1 MKRWSFMLR
10 KVALLLLFWMA
21 VVHFAVVLPPFE
33 GSDEDKHYGY
43 VMHLR
48 ETGRFPDPRDSLQL
62 PSRQASGQA
71 PFYYLL
77 SWLWSSFAPDYQ
89 WDGSIVLNPYVNPVR
104 PVLYWPDNA
113 NVFMYGPDQLASA
126 DNPALVQSLMWQRWL
141 SPLMGMV
148 AVSLAYGAAR
158 LILSRRWA
166 LFAMLL
172 FAFNPVLI
180 YNFACVTNDGAA
192 ILAGTAITYCLVTL
206 VQRPITVRL
215 LIISGIVTAIGVLTK
230 ANALVFVPLVF
241 GVALFRVRKWRA
253 VFKTAALLSL
263 PILLIGAP
271 WYLWNAAQ
279 YSDPFGIQPHLRTF
293 WALPRQRTLGEAI
306 LWTLQDNAYQ
316 IRTLWY
322 GIASGV
328 VMSSHTVLIAPLVLV
343 VFAGVGYLRAGRDF
357 YRQYRLVLLMISA
370 VIGAMLVA
378 YILWLTRFDAV
389 TGRLL
394 LPGYL
399 ALVLGLTLGLAHGWR
414 SLSRVRVI
422 LGTGIV
428 FGAVFISGY
437 ITLPRF
443 YTVSTLSL
451 EAVPALNGDSSRFG
465 DVQLIGYKIE
475 PEQLQP
481 GVTPSVT
488 LCWRSLREDAHLPVP
503 YAFAFHI
510 TDNENR
516 VYYGRD
522 SYPGM
527 GLYTNWQPGRA
538 FCDRFTLEMRESVS
552 SGRAYRVAIALFDP
566 NTMERVPE
574 DDGKVFIGWVAA
586 PGAVLSE
593 SEPVAYDFEGVY
605 LLNYSMKQQG
615 NSLIVQ
621 AEWGTGNWQ
630 PHPLSVF
637 IHVLDTQNQ
646 PVTQLDVPLGGDVY
660 PSMLWGNGER
670 THSEI
675 YQVML
680 PDDLSGEYTVLF
692 GLYDAERRLSVVDA
706 EGIAQANGVVRLGV
720 VQR

>member
-10 KVALLLLFWMA
+10 KVVLLLLFWMA
-21 VVHFAVVLPPFE
+21 VVHFVVVLPPFE

-43 VMHLR
+43 VMHLH

-71 PFYYLL
+71 PLYYLL
-77 SWLWSSFAPDYQ
+77 SWFWSSLAPDYH
-89 WDGSIVLNPYVNPVR
+89 WDGFIVLNPYVNPVR

-141 SPLMGMV
+141 SPLLGML
-148 AVSLAYGAAR
+148 AVSLAYVAAR
-158 LILSRRWA
+158 LILSCRWA

-192 ILAGTAITYCLVTL
+192 ILGGTAITCCLMIL
-206 VQRPITVRL
+206 IQRPITTRML
-215 LIISGIVTAIGVLTK
+215 MISGIITGIGALTK
-230 ANALVFVPLVF
+230 ANALVFVPIVF
-241 GVALFRVRKWRA
+241 GVMLFRIRNWRA
-253 VFKTAALLSL
+253 VVKTAALIFL
-263 PILLIGAP
+263 PILLIAAP
-271 WYLWNAAQ
+271 WYLWNAVQ
-279 YSDPFGIQPHLRTF
+279 YGDPFGIQPHLRTF
-293 WALPRQRTLGEAI
+293 WALPAQRTLGEAL
-306 LWTLQDNAYQ
+306 LWTLQDSAYQ

-328 VMSSHTVLIAPLVLV
+328 VMSSHTVLIAPLVLLMFV
-343 VFAGVGYLRAGRDF
+343 GVGYWRTGRDF
-357 YRQYRLVLLMISA
+357 YRQYRLVLLMIVA

-399 ALVLGLTLGLAHGWR
+399 ALVLGLTLGLAYGWR
-414 SLSRVRVI
+414 SPSAIRVF

-428 FGAVFISGY
+428 FGAVILSGY

-443 YTVSTLSL
+443 YTMATLPL
-451 EAVPALNGDSSRFG
+451 KDVPALIGDSARFG
-465 DVQLIGYKIE
+465 DVELIGYQIE
-475 PEQLQP
+475 PERLLP
-481 GVTPSVT
+481 GVTPYAT
-488 LCWRSLREDAHLPVP
+488 LCWRSLREDARLPVP

-538 FCDRFTLEMRESVS
+538 FCDRFSLEMREAVS
-552 SGRAYRVAIALFDP
+552 PGHGYRVAIALFDP
-566 NTMERVPE
+566 NTMGRVPE
-574 DDGKVFIGWVAA
+574 ADGKVFIGWIAS
-586 PGAVLSE
+586 PGAALSE
-593 SEPVAYDFEGVY
+593 SESVAYDFEGVH
-605 LLNYSMKQQG
+605 LLDYSMSQQG
-615 NSLIVQ
+615 NLLTVQ
-621 AEWGTGNWQ
+621 TEWGTGNWQ
-630 PHPLSVF
+630 PRPLSVF
-637 IHVLDTQNQ
+637 IHVLNSQNQ

-660 PSMLWGNGER
+660 PSILWGNGER
-670 THSEI
+670 THSGV
-675 YQVML
+675 YQLTL

-706 EGIAQANGVVRLGV
+706 EGTAQADGVIQLGTVR
-720 VQR
+720 R